1 MDGWNTTFLLGR
13 PIFRGYVS
21 FREGIW
27 RVPAFVPMNVWLPKS
42 VLAGTPIPW
51 NQQTSIGFSLVDS
64 RPISSSWDG
73 PRRWP
78 CCRYF
83 GRIFCCED
91 WSFFFAVWTCLSQ
104 IHAQISISAETNW
117 EDKQPSVPASAKEQ
131 HIDGIRTTWPSYDSG
146 NGMVMLATF
155 FWILC
160 SRPKRIST

>member
-64 RPISSSWDG
+64 RPISSSWNG
-73 PRRWP
+73 PPLSMLPLFWPEFLLRRLKFFWQFEHVYRRSTRNYLFLLKQTERTNNHP
-78 CCRYF
+78 CLPPQKNN
-83 GRIFCCED
+83 
-91 WSFFFAVWTCLSQ
+91 TL
-104 IHAQISISAETNW
+104 N
-117 EDKQPSVPASAKEQ
+117 
-131 HIDGIRTTWPSYDSG
+131 GIRTTWPSYDSG
-146 NGMVMLATF
+146 NEMVMLATF
-155 FWILC
+155 VWILC
-160 SRPKRIST
+160 ARPKRIST